1 MTAYNVYYDDHMVAR
16 GQDRLRNNHNIVAQ
30 AEPYSEVSL
39 DRLTITH
46 FMTLD
51 FYEWVPKIRE
61 WNSDGTTADG
71 PMAKGAAV
79 GSWFGAVEDV
89 PGVLTECEEYLNA
102 GKGLPE
108 SVTREFFTTKKEAV
122 VTRLRLL
129 EGGNQ

>member
-1 MTAYNVYYDDHMVAR
+1 MTDYNVYYEDLLVVR
-16 GQDRLRNNHNIVAQ
+16 GQDRLRNNHGIVAQ

-51 FYEWVPKIRE
+51 FYEWVPKTRQ
-61 WNSDGTTADG
+61 WNSDGNG
-71 PMAKGAAV
+71 PMTKGVAV
-79 GSWFGAVEDV
+79 GSWFGSIDDA
-89 PGVLTECEEYLNA
+89 PGVLTECEEHLIA

-108 SVTREFFTTKKEAV
+108 SVTQKFFTTKKEAA

-129 EGGNQ
+129 AGDNR